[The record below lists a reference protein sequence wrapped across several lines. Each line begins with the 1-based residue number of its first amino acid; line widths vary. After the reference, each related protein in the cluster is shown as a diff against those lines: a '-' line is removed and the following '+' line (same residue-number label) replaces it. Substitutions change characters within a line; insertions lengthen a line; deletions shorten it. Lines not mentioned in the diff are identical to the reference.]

1 MYGGDALAHGVR
13 QTRGGPARDAPR
25 GSASVVHSRGAH
37 HMTRGRYRG
46 PVIATLAMGLFVLGT
61 AAACSRGREKG
72 LTLAGS
78 TSVQPF
84 AEKWTDAY
92 RANRPGPPI
101 QVQGGGST
109 AGVQAALSG
118 AADIGMSSRALTAAE
133 AVRLTAIP
141 VARDGMAVVVHPAN
155 PIRALTLADVRS
167 IYAGDRRSWQELGGA
182 AAAITVITREDG
194 SGTRA
199 AFEEL
204 VMGGRQI
211 AAHAL
216 VQDSSGS
223 VRQMV
228 AADPAA
234 IGYISLGL
242 VDGTVRAI
250 TLDGIAASETTIDAG
265 RYPLVRPFLFV
276 VTGAGRGDARA
287 FIDWVTGPEGRE
299 LTRREGLLPPRAG
312 S

>member
-1 MYGGDALAHGVR
+1 VPVTAALA
-13 QTRGGPARDAPR
+13 A
-25 GSASVVHSRGAH
+25 
-37 HMTRGRYRG
+37 
-46 PVIATLAMGLFVLGT
+46 GLLVLGT
-61 AAACSRGREKG
+61 VAACSRARQRG

-92 RANRPGPPI
+92 RARTPGSPI

-118 AADIGMSSRALTAAE
+118 AAQIGMSSRALTAAE
-133 AVRLTAIP
+133 AARAIP
-141 VARDGMAVVVHPAN
+141 ILVARDGMAVVVHPTN
-155 PIRALTLADVRS
+155 PVQALTLADVRS
-167 IYAGDRRSWQELGGA
+167 IYAGDRRSWRDLGGRA
-182 AAAITVITREDG
+182 APITVITREDG

-204 VMGGRQI
+204 VLGGRQI
-211 AAHAL
+211 VAHAL

-242 VDGTVRAI
+242 VDVTVRAV
-250 TLDGIAASETTIDAG
+250 TLDGVAASEATIDAG
-265 RYPLVRPFLFV
+265 QYPLVRPFLFV
-276 VTGAGRGDARA
+276 VVGTGRTDART

>member
-1 MYGGDALAHGVR
+1 MTGTRTSALAV
-13 QTRGGPARDAPR
+13 TAA
-25 GSASVVHSRGAH
+25 
-37 HMTRGRYRG
+37 
-46 PVIATLAMGLFVLGT
+46 LAAGILVGT
-61 AAACSRGREKG
+61 AATACSRNGKRG

-92 RANRPGPPI
+92 RARRPGLSI

-118 AADIGMSSRALTAAE
+118 AAEIGMSSRALTAAE
-133 AVRLTAIP
+133 AARVIP
-141 VARDGMAVVVHPAN
+141 ILVARDGMAVVVHPTN
-155 PIRALTLADVRS
+155 PIRALTLAEVRS
-167 IYAGDRRSWQELGGA
+167 VYAGDRRSWRDLGGPTA
-182 AAAITVITREDG
+182 PITIITREDG

-242 VDGTVRAI
+242 VDVTVRAVA
-250 TLDGIAASETTIDAG
+250 LDGIAASEGAIDAG

-276 VTGAGRGDARA
+276 IAGSGHADARA

>member
-1 MYGGDALAHGVR
+1 MKIKRASAGRAPAALA
-13 QTRGGPARDAPR
+13 A
-25 GSASVVHSRGAH
+25 
-37 HMTRGRYRG
+37 
-46 PVIATLAMGLFVLGT
+46 GLLVLGT
-61 AAACSRGREKG
+61 VSACSRASAGA
-72 LTLAGS
+72 LTVAGS

-92 RANRPGPPI
+92 RAHRPGMPI

-118 AADIGMSSRALTAAE
+118 AAEIGMSSRALTPAE
-133 AVRLTAIP
+133 AARATAIL
-141 VARDGMAVVVHPAN
+141 VARDGMAVVVHPTN
-155 PIRALTLADVRS
+155 PIGALALAEVRA
-167 IYAGDRRSWQELGGA
+167 IYAGDLRGWRALGGR

-204 VMGGRQI
+204 AMAGRRI
-211 AAHAL
+211 AGYAL

-242 VDGTVRAI
+242 VDATVRAV
-250 TLDGIAASETTIDAG
+250 TLDGVAASEAAIDAG

-276 VTGAGRGDARA
+276 VVGGGRADARA

-299 LTRREGLLPPRAG
+299 LTRREGLLPPRLG

>member
-1 MYGGDALAHGVR
+1 MTITRPSTLPVTAALAAGLLVLA
-13 QTRGGPARDAPR
+13 GG
-25 GSASVVHSRGAH
+25 
-37 HMTRGRYRG
+37 T
-46 PVIATLAMGLFVLGT
+46 
-61 AAACSRGREKG
+61 ACSRGAARG

-92 RANRPGPPI
+92 RARLPGPPI

-109 AGVQAALSG
+109 TGVQAALSG
-118 AADIGMSSRALTAAE
+118 AAQIGMSSRALTAAE
-133 AVRLTAIP
+133 AARATPIM
-141 VARDGMAVVVHPAN
+141 VARDGLAVVVHPEN
-155 PIRALTLADVRS
+155 PIRALTLAEVRS
-167 IYAGDRRSWQELGGA
+167 IYAGDRRSWQALGGA
-182 AAAITVITREDG
+182 AAQITVITREDG

-211 AAHAL
+211 AARAL

-242 VDGTVRAI
+242 VDQTVRAV
-250 TLDGIAASETTIDAG
+250 TLDGVAASEAAIDAG

-276 VTGAGRGDARA
+276 IVGDGRADARA
-287 FIDWVTGPEGRE
+287 FIDWVTGPEGRA

>member
-1 MYGGDALAHGVR
+1 LAVTAALAAGILV
-13 QTRGGPARDAPR
+13 
-25 GSASVVHSRGAH
+25 
-37 HMTRGRYRG
+37 
-46 PVIATLAMGLFVLGT
+46 GT
-61 AAACSRGREKG
+61 AATACSRNGKRG

-92 RANRPGPPI
+92 RARRPGLSI

-118 AADIGMSSRALTAAE
+118 AAEIGMSSRALTAAE
-133 AVRLTAIP
+133 AARVIP
-141 VARDGMAVVVHPAN
+141 ILVARDGMAVVVHPTN
-155 PIRALTLADVRS
+155 PIRALTLAEVRS
-167 IYAGDRRSWQELGGA
+167 VYAGDRRSWRDLGGPTA
-182 AAAITVITREDG
+182 PITIITREDG

-242 VDGTVRAI
+242 VDVTVRAVA
-250 TLDGIAASETTIDAG
+250 LDGIAASEGAIDAG

-276 VTGAGRGDARA
+276 IAGSGHADARA